1 MCCGETAE
9 EKETDMNELTCFC
22 QSFKKDFIPRKQ
34 DPRQPVRCWSE
45 KDALNSKIVD
55 AYVIILRTR
64 GCSWAL
70 SSGCTM
76 CGYFNDSML
85 APVSENDLMVQFEK
99 AMETYKGEKIVK
111 IFTSGS
117 FLDPQEIPVAVQQR
131 VLTVLFERSEK
142 VSVESR
148 PEYVTEKRVQH
159 IQKVIQPKTF
169 EIGIG
174 LETSNDLVREKA
186 INKGFTFLQY
196 KKAAQLLKHHQMSV
210 KTYVL
215 LKPPFL
221 TEKDALND
229 SIRTAHVAAP
239 FSDVISLN
247 PTNIQRHTVVEYLWK
262 RNQYRPPWL
271 WSIIEFLKQS
281 KDLFDVHV
289 KCDTV
294 AGGSQRGAHNCG
306 SCDRT
311 ILTAIEQFSLTQKQ
325 HVLKD
330 FTCACKEKWLDQLD
344 LEKLSFGSFPDFGR
358 WNP

>member
-1 MCCGETAE
+1 
-9 EKETDMNELTCFC
+9 MNEVAGFC
-22 QSFKKDFIPRKQ
+22 HSFKKDFIPRRQ

-45 KDALNSKIVD
+45 KDVLNGKIVD

-85 APVSENDLMVQFEK
+85 TPVSKDDLQAQFEK
-99 AMETYKGEKIVK
+99 AMEPYKGEQIVK
-111 IFTSGS
+111 LFTSGS
-117 FLDPQEIPVAVQQR
+117 FLDPQEIPVSVQR
-131 VLTVLFERSEK
+131 SILTALSERAEK

-148 PEYVTEKRVQH
+148 PEYITEKRVEQ
-159 IQKVIQPKTF
+159 IQTLLQSHPF

-174 LETSNDLVREKA
+174 LETSNDQVREKA

-196 KKAAQLLKHHQMSV
+196 KKAAQLVKRHQMEV

-221 TEKDALND
+221 TEKEALD
-229 SIRTAHVAAP
+229 DCLQTAHDIAP
-239 FSDVISLN
+239 FTDVLSLN

-262 RNQYRPPWL
+262 RDQYRPPWL
-271 WSIIEFLKQS
+271 WSIVEFLKQS
-281 KDLFDVHV
+281 ADLPDVRV

-294 AGGSQRGAHNCG
+294 AGGNPRGTHNCG

-311 ILTAIEQFSLTQKQ
+311 VLTAIEHFSLSQKQ
-325 HVLKD
+325 STLKNL
-330 FTCACKEKWLDQLD
+330 TCTCKEKWRDQLD
-344 LEKLSFGSFPDFGR
+344 LENLSFGSFPDFGR
-358 WNP
+358 WNQ